1 MTTFL
6 DLPLCVVLLIAE
18 FCGPPRPRRRTP
30 LPKLPVPEPERV
42 FRGYTGPGAPMR
54 SGWYFAPD
62 F

>member
-18 FCGPPRPRRRTP
+18 FCGPVPRRRKP
-30 LPKLPVPEPERV
+30 LPKPPVPEPERV

>member
-6 DLPLCVVLLIAE
+6 DLPLCVVLLLAE
-18 FCGPPRPRRRTP
+18 FCGPVPRKP
-30 LPKLPVPEPERV
+30 LPKPPVPEPERV